1 MNFNTATGAA
11 NPAAPAPFDP
21 TTGKRRA
28 RPAAIIIRPRDLMA
42 MLSVSRHGLA
52 RMVADEGLPAPI
64 QLGPRS
70 LGFLKAEIDAW
81 LEARKA
87 ARNAA

>member
-1 MNFNTATGAA
+1 MNAQ
-11 NPAAPAPFDP
+11 P
-21 TTGKRRA
+21 KS
-28 RPAAIIIRPRDLMA
+28 RPASIIIRPRDLMA

-52 RMVADEGLPAPI
+52 RMIEDEGLKPPI

-70 LGFLKAEIDAW
+70 VGFVKAEVDEW

-87 ARNAA
+87 ARPAA

>member
-1 MNFNTATGAA
+1 MNTQT
-11 NPAAPAPFDP
+11 
-21 TTGKRRA
+21 KV
-28 RPAAIIIRPRDLMA
+28 RPASIIIRPRDLMA

-70 LGFLKAEIDAW
+70 VGFLKDEVEQW
-81 LEARKA
+81 VEARKA
-87 ARNAA
+87 QRVPVDA

>member
-1 MNFNTATGAA
+1 MNTQT
-11 NPAAPAPFDP
+11 
-21 TTGKRRA
+21 KA
-28 RPAAIIIRPRDLMA
+28 RPASIIIRPRDLMA

-52 RMVADEGLPAPI
+52 RMVEDEGLPKPI

-70 LGFLKAEIDAW
+70 VGFLKDEVETW

-87 ARNAA
+87 ARAA